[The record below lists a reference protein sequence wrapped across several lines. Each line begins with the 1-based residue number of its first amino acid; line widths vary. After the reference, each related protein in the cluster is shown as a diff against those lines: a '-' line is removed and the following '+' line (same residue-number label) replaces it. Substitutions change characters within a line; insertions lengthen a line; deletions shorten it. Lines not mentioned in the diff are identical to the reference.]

1 VPQLSCAAT
10 TYNMANKDD
19 FIGPGAPWVDNRD
32 IEYVRDDVLFGEAI
46 DFAAESLREALR
58 IRLDAL
64 KEPTLDVLLQE
75 IQVQMTSESSRGSFG
90 SVRELHDL
98 ALSLY
103 MARENTRR
111 AV

>member
-1 VPQLSCAAT
+1 
-10 TYNMANKDD
+10 MKWRNKDA
-19 FIGPGAPWVDNRD
+19 FVGPGAPWVDNRD
-32 IEYVRDDVLFGEAI
+32 IEYVRGDVLFEEAV

-58 IRLDAL
+58 ARLDAL

-75 IQVQMTSESSRGSFG
+75 IQVQMTSASSRGSFG

-98 ALSLY
+98 ILSLH
-103 MARENTRR
+103 MARENAQR